1 MLFKEI
7 KGLPKYPQFDFDR
20 DPSLSTQSYPLPLFE
35 TKTVTYILTKVS
47 DE

>member
-20 DPSLSTQSYPLPLFE
+20 DPSLSTQSYPLPLFK
-35 TKTVTYILTKVS
+35 TKTITFILIKVS